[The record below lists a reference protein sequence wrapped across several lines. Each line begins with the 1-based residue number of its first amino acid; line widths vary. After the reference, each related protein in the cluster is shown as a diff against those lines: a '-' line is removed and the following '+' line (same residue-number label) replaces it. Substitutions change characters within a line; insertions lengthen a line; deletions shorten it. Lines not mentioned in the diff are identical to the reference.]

1 MHLPTPPGVCFT
13 TQAYRLI
20 LEPLEEKILA
30 RASFSAVLD
39 PIEIENVAVDIR
51 TWIEQAPL
59 PASVEKAMNDALA
72 ALPSTSSSYIA
83 RTSMT
88 SEELASAFGS
98 GVKRAFLGLVG
109 ETEITQG
116 IAKCWSTPF
125 TSRALYYRNRKKIK
139 QTSVNLGVLV
149 QPMVHASAAGMMF
162 TANPHNGAAEEL
174 VVESIWGLGEPATS
188 ARVRPD
194 RFVID
199 KRTGAVRSSELT
211 SKLVKL
217 DLAPDGHLQQLGVPE
232 GQQDTPSL
240 NDDTLSRLAELG
252 RQIEELFSAP
262 QEIEWAFADQKL
274 SILQTRPIGQRI

>member
-1 MHLPTPPGVCFT
+1 
-13 TQAYRLI
+13 
-20 LEPLEEKILA
+20 
-30 RASFSAVLD
+30 
-39 PIEIENVAVDIR
+39 
-51 TWIEQAPL
+51 
-59 PASVEKAMNDALA
+59 
-72 ALPSTSSSYIA
+72 
-83 RTSMT
+83 
-88 SEELASAFGS
+88 
-98 GVKRAFLGLVG
+98 
-109 ETEITQG
+109 
-116 IAKCWSTPF
+116 
-125 TSRALYYRNRKKIK
+125 LYYRNRKKIK

-149 QPMVHASAAGMMF
+149 QPMLHASAAGMMF
-162 TANPHNGAAEEL
+162 TANPHNGATEEL

-199 KRTGAVRSSELT
+199 KKTGAVKSSELT

-240 NDDTLSRLAELG
+240 GDETLSRLAELG